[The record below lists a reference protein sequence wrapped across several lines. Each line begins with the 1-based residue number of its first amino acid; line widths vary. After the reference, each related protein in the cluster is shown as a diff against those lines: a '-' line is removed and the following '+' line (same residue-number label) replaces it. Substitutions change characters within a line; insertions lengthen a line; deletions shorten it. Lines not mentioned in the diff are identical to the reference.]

1 MAPATLEALCRKATA
16 AARAAD
22 AARKARELVRR
33 KSVLKPSSLPGK
45 LADCASASPADA
57 EIFLVEGDS
66 AGGSAKQGRD
76 RRTQAVLPLRGK
88 ILNTERADDASLY
101 KNTEITALIQ
111 ALGLG
116 LRGEPFDVAQLR
128 YHRIIVLT
136 DADVDGAH
144 IRTLLLTFFFR
155 YQRALFE
162 QGHIF
167 VGVPPLY
174 KVTASGRGGA
184 ETYCYDEMDLRRHQA
199 ALGPAGAAAASIQR
213 FKGLG
218 EMMPKQLWDTT
229 LDPAQRRLRRLTLD
243 DAAAANDTFQ
253 LLMSKE
259 VAPRRAF
266 IEREGPRLNADLDI

>member
-1 MAPATLEALCRKATA
+1 M
-16 AARAAD
+16 
-22 AARKARELVRR
+22 
-33 KSVLKPSSLPGK
+33 LKPSSLPGK

-88 ILNTERADDASLY
+88 ILNTERADDALLY

-174 KVTASGRGGA
+174 KVTAAGRNGS
-184 ETYCYDEMDLRRHQA
+184 ETYCYDEAELRRHLA
-199 ALGPAGAAAASIQR
+199 ALGGGAPGTASAPAIQR

-266 IEREGPRLNADLDI
+266 IEREGPRLSAELDI